1 MDEAEGF
8 GSVGFDLLRWVEHQ
22 LGLILLEE
30 LSREIWVSFDA
41 DFDLELR
48 IELLERFEFLKQ
60 RRQGLRQSIRHLQF
74 LGVSC
79 HIDLEVLLQRVT
91 CLLQRLQD
99 LWEILQEALLT
110 LEFSLLLLHRL
121 LGRV

>member
-91 CLLQRLQD
+91 CLL
-99 LWEILQEALLT
+99 
-110 LEFSLLLLHRL
+110 
-121 LGRV
+121 